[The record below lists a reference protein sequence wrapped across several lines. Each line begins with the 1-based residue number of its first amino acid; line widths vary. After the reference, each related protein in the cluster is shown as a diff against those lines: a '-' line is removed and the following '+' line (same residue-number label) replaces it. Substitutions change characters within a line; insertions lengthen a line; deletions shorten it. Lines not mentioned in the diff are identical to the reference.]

1 MDAVTRD
8 LNQHLHALDA
18 REILEECIETELERI
33 ETDFQQSLETNGT
46 FLVRGI
52 GLITAISLIQF
63 LILEEFHPMQGFRWL
78 AVKQLAHDCGDEHSR
93 LSSWDIINYASKRGY
108 CRG

>member
-1 MDAVTRD
+1 M
-8 LNQHLHALDA
+8 ALVPRVFDQLLQA
-18 REILEECIETELERI
+18 ADRKEALEEYIETELEQI

-52 GLITAISLIQF
+52 GLITPMFLIQF

-78 AVKQLAHDCGDEHSR
+78 AVKQLAHDCSDEHSR